1 MSLMYSCLS
10 NYNFNAYHNF
20 ARSLRFMS
28 QCTHG
33 IKEYVWVNRKSHICL
48 YFYIIWH
55 LDDRTYRKIQVWYAC
70 THCVT
75 PNVLHGSW
83 WYSMEAFRLEAFKCN
98 SYGNATNTILYS
110 GLTIRTFSVQNS
122 TQCWDI
128 WQRNHRCSRNTWIIH
143 LCTCM
148 YCGLLHHSPLN
159 VTCQFM
165 SIPSV

>member
-1 MSLMYSCLS
+1 
-10 NYNFNAYHNF
+10 
-20 ARSLRFMS
+20 MS
-28 QCTHG
+28 QYTQHG
-33 IKEYVWVNRKSHICL
+33 IKEYLWVIRQSHICMHL
-48 YFYIIWH
+48 YIIWH
-55 LDDRTYRKIQVWYAC
+55 LYDRTYRKITVYGMHALIVFPQQ
-70 THCVT
+70 
-75 PNVLHGSW
+75 VLHCFW

-110 GLTIRTFSVQNS
+110 GLTTRTFSVLNF
-122 TQCWDI
+122 TQCWYI
-128 WQRNHRCSRNTWIIH
+128 WQRNHWCSRNTWIIH